1 MKASA
6 LNFAWIIIKFSEDVD
21 QQIFFTFMTKLF
33 YFMRRSHIE
42 THFGFFL
49 EPILSVADES
59 DVSIFEKLCS
69 CNFYIDE
76 LYEFYSKYLKYYITV
91 YLTNGHSSSELIKC
105 IKSAFN
111 TINFSA
117 NLKIFAD
124 FNESDL
130 ENILNIWCS
139 EGNVPPQHVV
149 ESALIVSFPSSSL
162 LDIVDKNALQ
172 FKFNSEFSDI
182 LKEKAAANI
191 DFNRDRWSSIADCL
205 GSGSASELSGEVVK
219 LESKDIIANLSSDA
233 PTDIA
238 FGLFEIRKQVQS
250 DPKSVL
256 SDKLLYLLFDCLF
269 HEDR

>member
-1 MKASA
+1 
-6 LNFAWIIIKFSEDVD
+6 
-21 QQIFFTFMTKLF
+21 
-33 YFMRRSHIE
+33 MRRSHIE

-76 LYEFYSKYLKYYITV
+76 LYEFYSTYLKHYIMV
-91 YLTNGHSSSELIKC
+91 YLTNAHSSSELIKC
-105 IKSAFN
+105 IKSGFN
-111 TINFSA
+111 TVNFNA
-117 NLKIFAD
+117 NLKIFTD

-130 ENILNIWCS
+130 EKILNIWCS
-139 EGNVPPQHVV
+139 EGNIPPQHVV
-149 ESALIVSFPSSSL
+149 ESALIVSFPSTSL

-172 FKFNSEFSDI
+172 FNFNSEFRDI
-182 LKEKAAANI
+182 LKEKTADNI
-191 DFNRDRWSSIADCL
+191 DFNRDRWSRIANWL
-205 GSGSASELSGEVVK
+205 GSASEPSDDVIK
-219 LESKDIIANLSSDA
+219 LESKDFITNLSSDA

-250 DPKSVL
+250 DPKYVL
-256 SDKLLYLLFDCLF
+256 SDKVLHLLFDCLF